1 MISNLTLLL
10 LKRAKKFK
18 KLNSKRMKENKWNDK
33 EFIKNSKQ
41 IIIKAVISI
50 FEYFKFVF

>member
-1 MISNLTLLL
+1 
-10 LKRAKKFK
+10 
-18 KLNSKRMKENKWNDK
+18 MKENKWNDK